1 MDLLDFARGPALT
14 TALSVFAF
22 GVAWRLVSLWLLPWA
37 RDPSARREGARP
49 AWIGAV
55 RGFARHL
62 WPRKP
67 FARAAMVTTV
77 NGYVMHFGLA
87 IVFFGLAQH
96 ILFLRGLFGLAWPNL
111 PSGLISGVAVVTLG
125 SLALAL
131 ARRLTDP
138 VLRLISTFNDYFSWL
153 VTFLPIAT
161 GLLAVSHLGAPYPTL
176 LAVHLLSVSLLLI
189 WFPFGKLMHSFLI
202 FVTRG
207 ETGITY
213 NRRGVVL

>member
-14 TALSVFAF
+14 TALTVFVF
-22 GVAWRLVSLWLLPWA
+22 GVAWRLLSLILLPWA
-37 RDPSARREGARP
+37 RDPAPRREGARP
-49 AWIGAV
+49 AWVGAL

-67 FARAAMVTTV
+67 FARASMVTTV
-77 NGYVMHFGLA
+77 NGYVMHLGLA

-96 ILFLRGLFGLAWPNL
+96 ILFLRGLFGLSWPNL

-131 ARRLTDP
+131 ARRLTHP

-189 WFPFGKLMHSFLI
+189 WFPFGKLMHAFLV
-202 FVTRG
+202 FVTRS
-207 ETGITY
+207 ETGIAY